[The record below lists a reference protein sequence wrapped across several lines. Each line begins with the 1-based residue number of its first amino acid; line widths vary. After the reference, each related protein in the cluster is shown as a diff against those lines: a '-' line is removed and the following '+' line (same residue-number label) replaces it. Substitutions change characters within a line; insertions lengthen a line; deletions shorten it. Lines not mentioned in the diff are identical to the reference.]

1 MYKVAVVMGSKSDF
15 EAVKP
20 ALKALKKFGVP
31 FFVRVLSA
39 HRTPDEVHAL
49 VDGAE
54 KDNIGVFIAAAGKAA
69 HLAGVIAGLTTLPV
83 IGIPMKSSTMDGL
96 DSLLSVV
103 QMPSGVPVATVAIG
117 GSENAGILAAQ
128 ILALGDASLAAKLK
142 EYKKEMRAKVLGDDC
157 DVQKEIESI

>member
-39 HRTPDEVHAL
+39 HRTPDEVHEL
-49 VDGAE
+49 VNNAE
-54 KDNIGVFIAAAGKAA
+54 KDNVGVFIAAAGKAA
-69 HLAGVIAGLTTLPV
+69 HLAGVIAGLSTLPV

-128 ILALGDASLAAKLK
+128 ILALGDKQLAQKLK
-142 EYKKEMRAKVLGDDC
+142 DYKKEMQAKVLKDDASI
-157 DVQKEIESI
+157 QNEIDNI

>member
-157 DVQKEIESI
+157 AVQKEIESI

>member
-54 KDNIGVFIAAAGKAA
+54 KDNIGVFVAAAGKAA

>member
-39 HRTPDEVHAL
+39 HRTPDEVHEL
-49 VDGAE
+49 VASADKE
-54 KDNIGVFIAAAGKAA
+54 NIGVFIAAAGKAA

-103 QMPSGVPVATVAIG
+103 QMPTGVPVATVAIG

-128 ILALGDASLAAKLK
+128 ILALGDGALREKLAQYK
-142 EYKKEMRAKVLGDDC
+142 EEMRAKVLKDDGDISR
-157 DVQKEIESI
+157 EIESI

>member
-39 HRTPDEVHAL
+39 HRTPDEVHEL
-49 VDGAE
+49 VNIAE
-54 KDNIGVFIAAAGKAA
+54 KDNVGVFIAAAGKAA
-69 HLAGVIAGLTTLPV
+69 HLAGVIAGLSTLPV

-128 ILALGDASLAAKLK
+128 ILALGDKDLAQKLK
-142 EYKKEMRAKVLGDDC
+142 DYKKEMQAKVLKDDASIQ
-157 DVQKEIESI
+157 DEIDNI

>member
-39 HRTPDEVHAL
+39 HRTPDEVHEL
-49 VDGAE
+49 VASAE
-54 KDNIGVFIAAAGKAA
+54 KENIGVFIAAAGKAA

-103 QMPSGVPVATVAIG
+103 QMPTGVPVATVAIG

-128 ILALGDASLAAKLK
+128 ILALGDGALREKLAQYK
-142 EYKKEMRAKVLGDDC
+142 EEMRAKVLKDDC
-157 DVQKEIESI
+157 DISREIESI

>member
-39 HRTPDEVHAL
+39 HRTPDEVHQL
-49 VDGAE
+49 VDNAE
-54 KDNIGVFIAAAGKAA
+54 KENVGVFIAAAGKAA

-117 GSENAGILAAQ
+117 GSENAGILATQ
-128 ILALGDASLAAKLK
+128 ILALGDKELAQKLK
-142 EYKKEMRAKVLGDDC
+142 DYKKEMAAKVLKDDAGIQEEV
-157 DVQKEIESI
+157 DNI

>member
-117 GSENAGILAAQ
+117 GSDNARILAAQ
-128 ILALGDASLAAKLK
+128 ILALGDPALAAQLK

-157 DVQKEIESI
+157 DVQKENESI

>member
-1 MYKVAVVMGSKSDF
+1 MYKVVVVMGSKSDF

-39 HRTPDEVHAL
+39 HRTPDEVHEL
-49 VDGAE
+49 VNNAQ
-54 KDNIGVFIAAAGKAA
+54 KDNVGVFIAAAGKAA

-83 IGIPMKSSTMDGL
+83 IGIPMKSSTLDGL

-103 QMPSGVPVATVAIG
+103 QMPTGVPVA
-117 GSENAGILAAQ
+117 
-128 ILALGDASLAAKLK
+128 
-142 EYKKEMRAKVLGDDC
+142 KKFLVR
-157 DVQKEIESI
+157 

>member
-54 KDNIGVFIAAAGKAA
+54 KYNIGVFVAAAGKSA

>member
-49 VDGAE
+49 VDSAE

>member
-69 HLAGVIAGLTTLPV
+69 HLPGVIAGLTTLPV